1 MHSLLSFLI
10 VASLSLGSIA
20 RSWGQVVLSGDRP
33 SQELDMAVYYLE
45 DPSHGITFEEMR
57 GGTHRAAYHR
67 LPSANPNFG
76 FTNSTYWI
84 MFSVRE
90 LPEAEPQSWLLELG
104 YSAYAEVDLY
114 VVDSLGQVSQQAV
127 GDWRPHPNRVVSFHN
142 YVFPL
147 NLSAQGAHRVFLRM
161 RPLVG
166 QVVAPLILWES
177 RAFSRYAESYTLFWG
192 IYLGML
198 LIFLLYHAVLY
209 AFNWRERGYEGYLYL
224 SLYLTIYLVF
234 EMTRGSCL
242 GIRFIWPENR
252 WMADYSFVTLFFCT
266 IVALAAFY
274 GRVLDMGRCVP
285 RLALLIR
292 IALIGWAVVLGVL
305 YSGIM
310 SFSKNAVIL
319 FFGAGVGGLIIVA
332 AFFCWRKKPEYR
344 PAFYYF
350 LAATMLY
357 AGGVVL
363 LMTRWGLLP
372 SGQFWTMN
380 ALNIGSMLEF
390 VMLSVGISLQVKS
403 ERERKQRALQRDLD
417 TQITDLEA
425 SFSQEQKEE
434 RRELSMMLHD
444 QFGNELWVLR
454 QNIQK
459 LYQDYIGTSNAD
471 RFQDLLD
478 TIRKILAGIRVISRH
493 YVPDQFEEKGLAIM
507 LHDMAQRLS
516 DTTGISFKTHLKG
529 QESLLPLRSQLQ
541 LYYAL
546 FELCANIAKH
556 CGGREAA
563 LVSFR
568 KEGFYNIQI
577 RDDGQG
583 GLPIEGESQGSG
595 LGNVRRRLESIGATF
610 TVSSLA
616 GQGTF
621 FKIRLPIPVQQD
633 RQIHI

>member
-1 MHSLLSFLI
+1 MGG
-10 VASLSLGSIA
+10 VGRA
-20 RSWGQVVLSGDRP
+20 WGQVLLSGDQTR
-33 SQELDMAVYYLE
+33 QELDTVVHYLE
-45 DPSHGITFEEMR
+45 DPGHGITFEEMR
-57 GGTHRAAYHR
+57 AGTRRAEYR
-67 LPSANPNFG
+67 QLPSANPNFG
-76 FTNSTYWI
+76 FTNSTYWM

-90 LPEAEPQSWLLELG
+90 LPEAEPKNWLLELG
-104 YSAYAEVDLY
+104 YAAYAEVDLY
-114 VVDSLGQVSQQAV
+114 IMDSLGQVAQQAA
-127 GDWRPHPNRVVSFHN
+127 GDWRPHPNRAMSFHN

-147 NLSAQGAHRVFLRM
+147 NLLAQGTHRVFLRM

-166 QVVAPLILWES
+166 QVVAPLTIWES
-177 RAFSRYAESYTLFWG
+177 RAFSRYAEGYTLFWG

-198 LIFLLYHAVLY
+198 LIVLLYHAALY
-209 AFNWRERGYEGYLYL
+209 AFNWREPGYEGYLYL
-224 SLYLTIYLVF
+224 SLYLLLFLSF

-242 GIRFIWPENR
+242 GIRFLWPENR
-252 WMADYSFVTLFFCT
+252 WMADNGFVSLFFCM
-266 IVALAAFY
+266 VAAFAAFY
-274 GRVLDMGRCVP
+274 GKIMDVTRCVP
-285 RLALLIR
+285 RLALLIK
-292 IALIGWAVVLGVL
+292 IGLGIWALVLGLMYLDVVVL
-305 YSGIM
+305 
-310 SFSKNAVIL
+310 SKNAVTL
-319 FFGAGVGGLIIVA
+319 FFGVGVGGLIIA
-332 AFFCWRKKPEYR
+332 ASYLCWRERPEYR
-344 PAFYYF
+344 PALYYF
-350 LAATMLY
+350 LAATMIY
-357 AGGVVL
+357 SGGVVL

-380 ALNIGSMLEF
+380 ALNVGSMLEF
-390 VMLSVGISLQVKS
+390 VMLSVGMSLRVKS
-403 ERERKQRALQRDLD
+403 EQERKHRALQRDLD

-459 LYQDYIGTSNAD
+459 LYQAYIGTPNAD

-493 YVPDQFEEKGLAIM
+493 YVPDQFEEKGLAVM

-516 DTTGISFKTHLKG
+516 DTTAISFTTHLKG
-529 QESLLPLRSQLQ
+529 QENLLPLRSQLQ

-556 CGGREAA
+556 SGGREAA
-563 LVSFR
+563 LVSFQ
-568 KEGFYNIQI
+568 KEDFYNFQI
-577 RDDGQG
+577 RDDGRG
-583 GLPIEGESQGSG
+583 GLPAEGESQGSG

-610 TVSSLA
+610 VVSSLA

-621 FKIRLPIPVQQD
+621 FKVRLPMPVPQD